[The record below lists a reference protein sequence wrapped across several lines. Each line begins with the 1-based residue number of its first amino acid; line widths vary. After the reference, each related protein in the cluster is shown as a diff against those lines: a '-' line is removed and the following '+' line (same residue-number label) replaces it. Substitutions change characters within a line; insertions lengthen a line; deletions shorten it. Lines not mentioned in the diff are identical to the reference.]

1 MTKQLAWSRPSRWT
15 ARQERHCRLQEA
27 ESSRWERG
35 VISGYREG
43 DAGLSAAGR
52 SVSSRFST
60 LTGRDEA
67 MKGYISK

>member
-1 MTKQLAWSRPSRWT
+1 MTRLAWSRPSGWT
-15 ARQERHCRLQEA
+15 ARLERHCRLPEA
-27 ESSRWERG
+27 ESSQWERG

-60 LTGRDEA
+60 PMGRDEA